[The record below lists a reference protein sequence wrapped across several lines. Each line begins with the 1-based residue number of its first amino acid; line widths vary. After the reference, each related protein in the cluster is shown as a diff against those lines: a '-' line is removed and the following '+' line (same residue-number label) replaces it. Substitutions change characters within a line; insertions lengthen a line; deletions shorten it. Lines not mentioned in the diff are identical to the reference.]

1 MEFAGLFILVAA
13 DADSSFYGEGARA
26 MLEDVTGW
34 LSLSQFVK
42 GHEGA
47 IYRNTAYRL
56 IKEGVLLHVKRG
68 KIFIPADALERLI

>member
-13 DADSSFYGEGARA
+13 DADSC
-26 MLEDVTGW
+26 
-34 LSLSQFVK
+34 LSQFVK